1 MGCCLSTT
9 VTATPAKPPDHN
21 AVAARNLPEKE
32 VVDQEETV
40 KEVLS
45 ETQTPSLAKIGNT
58 TDENNSDDVKKPIE
72 EEPETSFVSEMY
84 SISGSFSATTI
95 HDGDEAGEVNQ
106 RIVHK
111 RSSCRVNARAK
122 RGGLRSPE
130 PSNPRVNKSPGPK
143 NQELKSRPARGR
155 TACSALPRRNV
166 GLVERSSQRSVASSS
181 AASQVIRSRRPAV
194 SSSVSRVTG
203 CPGGRSQVRKLE
215 ESRGVEDDEGAFSR
229 ESLDNP
235 RVSLECFIFL

>member
-9 VTATPAKPPDHN
+9 VTATPAEPPDHD
-21 AVAARNLPEKE
+21 AVATQNFPEKE

-45 ETQTPSLAKIGNT
+45 ETQTPSTSLAKIGNT
-58 TDENNSDDVKKPIE
+58 THENNSDGVKKPVE

-106 RIVHK
+106 RIVHLSPAKK
-111 RSSCRVNARAK
+111 RSSCVVNARAK
-122 RGGLRSPE
+122 RGGLRSLE
-130 PSNPRVNKSPGPK
+130 PSNPRVITKGYKSPGPSS
-143 NQELKSRPARGR
+143 EVLKSRPARGR
-155 TACSALPRRNV
+155 TACSTLPRRNV
-166 GLVERSSQRSVASSS
+166 GLVEGSGRRSVASSS

-194 SSSVSRVTG
+194 SSSVSGVTG
-203 CPGGRSQVRKLE
+203 CPGGRSQR
-215 ESRGVEDDEGAFSR
+215 EGKQ
-229 ESLDNP
+229 LK
-235 RVSLECFIFL
+235 